1 MTAVPILEFRGVT
14 KRFGTLVA
22 NDSISLTLDQGEVL
36 ALLGENGAGK
46 TTLMNILFGH
56 YQADEGSI
64 LVDGEPLVP
73 GSTQA
78 AINAGIGMVHQHF
91 TLADNLTVLEN
102 ITLGTESLWS
112 WRQDNISNR
121 EKLSRM
127 IEDYGLVVDPDAL
140 VSSLS
145 VGERQR
151 VEILKALYRDARILI
166 LDEPTAVLTPQ
177 EAERLFETLKSITA
191 KGLAV
196 IFISHKLHEILAIST
211 KVAVLRR
218 GAIVDTL
225 ATRDAKREQLAELMV
240 GRVVTRPK
248 LSAVKRGGPIL
259 EISNLSTS
267 GEGATVLKNVDLVI
281 HANEIIGIAGVA
293 GNGQAVLADILS
305 GLVKNFSGS
314 VRINDADLQAGDPRS
329 IVASGVGRIPEDRH
343 ARGMVGDM
351 EIWENLISEDVR
363 SNEISYAGFV
373 IDGKRA
379 RARARDQ
386 IEEFDVRC
394 EGPEAETKLLSG
406 GNMQKLILSRAL
418 SRNPSF
424 ILANQPVRGLDEGA
438 IAYVQG
444 RLLDA
449 RQAGAAILL
458 ISEDLDELMS
468 LTDRI
473 AVMSHGIL
481 STAEP
486 PGERTIA
493 EIGLMMAGQSGE
505 NNKQL
510 QEVDHGY

>member
-1 MTAVPILEFRGVT
+1 MTASPILEFRGVT
-14 KRFGTLVA
+14 KRFGPLVA
-22 NDSISLTLDQGEVL
+22 NDNISLSLNKGEVL

-56 YQADEGSI
+56 YQADEGEI
-64 LVDGEPLVP
+64 LVDGEPLAP

-78 AINAGIGMVHQHF
+78 AINSGIGMVHQHF

-112 WRQDNISNR
+112 WRQDNSANR
-121 EKLSRM
+121 EKLIGM
-127 IEDYGLVVDPDAL
+127 IEDYGLVVDPDAM

-177 EAERLFETLKSITA
+177 EADRLFETLKSIT
-191 KGLAV
+191 KRGLAV

-211 KVAVLRR
+211 DIAVLRR
-218 GAIVDTL
+218 GAIVGTL
-225 ATRDAKREQLAELMV
+225 ATKDAKREQLAELMV
-240 GRVVTRPK
+240 GRIVTRPK
-248 LSAVKRGGPIL
+248 LSVVERGGPVL
-259 EISNLSTS
+259 EIEGLSTS
-267 GEGATVLKNVDLVI
+267 GEGSTSLKNIDLVI
-281 HANEIIGIAGVA
+281 HANEIVGIAGVA
-293 GNGQAVLADILS
+293 GNGQAVLANILS
-305 GLVKNFSGS
+305 GLIKSFSGS
-314 VRINDADLQAGDPRS
+314 IKLNGADLRAGDPRS

-343 ARGMVGDM
+343 AVGMVGEM
-351 EIWENLISEDVR
+351 EIWENLISEDIR
-363 SNEISYAGFV
+363 SEEISHGGFI

-379 RARARDQ
+379 RARAREQ

-394 EGPEAETKLLSG
+394 EGPDAETKLLSG

-438 IAYVQG
+438 IAYVQR
-444 RLLDA
+444 RLLEA
-449 RQAGAAILL
+449 RKAGAAILL

-468 LTDRI
+468 LTDRV
-473 AVMSHGIL
+473 AVMFHGHL
-481 STAEP
+481 SSAEP
-486 PGERTIA
+486 PETRSIA
-493 EIGLMMAGQSGE
+493 EIGLMMAGQDQAE
-505 NNKQL
+505 L
-510 QEVDHGY
+510 QGASHGH